1 MLTDIA
7 KAISVAVAVLGA
19 LGAQTGVDLAKVS
32 PIIGKIAGILAS
44 LSGITNPNSLDKAIH
59 DLELVLDAAQK
70 SGLLTNVP
78 AVNEALDVISKYK
91 VVEADYV
98 AGQVALISSTF
109 SFNGIG
115 GDLIAVRKSGAAAK
129 LLGL

>member
-1 MLTDIA
+1 VLTDIA